1 MKNFFYALK
10 LKYKLF
16 LIFAINNIIII
27 GCMWQVSLWSF
38 DQGFFNY
45 TSQQDKSYLQQMA
58 TRSGYLYY
66 YYDNWDFLIYESE
79 LASQWYKKQLGKSN
93 LSPPPSTPNLDL
105 IYPSQSYRKRFLL
118 YNRHQEPLIGD
129 LKFDAATTKPVYL
142 DSKLIGYI
150 GLRPLTSIR
159 QDHNLKFMKQQG
171 EAFLLIAAFVLTI
184 AAFIT
189 WWLAKL
195 LSQPICEMSQTT
207 RRLAS
212 GHYDTRI
219 RSKYADEL
227 GQLTFDLNHLA
238 STLENSSQ
246 ARKRW
251 VADTA
256 HELRTP
262 LAILR
267 GEIEAMQDGII
278 KVTPESLNSLLQE
291 TVHLGRLID
300 DLNQL
305 SMHDTGSLSYKM
317 EDTDLINILRQ
328 TASSMQ
334 RPFDEA
340 GLELQLE
347 IDKKKSIP
355 IVGDADRL
363 AQVFSNLMNNTLKYT
378 NSPGELTIKTRC
390 NNGSVE
396 ITFEDS
402 APGISNEDIDK
413 IFDRFFRVECSR
425 NRSSG
430 GRGLGLSICR
440 SIIEGHQGT
449 INAYNSPKAGVGIK
463 IVLPT
468 V

>member
-1 MKNFFYALK
+1 MKKLFYALK

-79 LASQWYKKQLGKSN
+79 LATKWYKKQLGKTS
-93 LSPPPSTPNLDL
+93 LAPPPSTPNLDL

-118 YNRHQEPLIGD
+118 YNKHQEPLIGD
-129 LKFDAATTKPVYL
+129 LSFSKATTKPVYL
-142 DSKLIGYI
+142 DGRLIGYI
-150 GLRPLTSIR
+150 GLRPLNSIL

-195 LSQPICEMSQTT
+195 LSQPICEMSQAT

-212 GHYDTRI
+212 GNYDTRI

-227 GQLTFDLNHLA
+227 GQLAFDLNHLA

-278 KVTPESLNSLLQE
+278 KVTPESLNSLFQE

-305 SMHDTGSLSYKM
+305 SMHDTGSMSYKM
-317 EDTDLINILRQ
+317 EDTDLVTILEQTIN
-328 TASSMQ
+328 SMQ
-334 RPFDEA
+334 RSFDDA
-340 GLELQLE
+340 GLKLSFETN
-347 IDKKKSIP
+347 KKKSIP
-355 IVGDADRL
+355 IIGDADRL
-363 AQVFSNLMNNTLKYT
+363 AQVFSNLMSNTLKYT
-378 NSPGELTIKTRC
+378 NAPGELAIATQC
-390 NNGSVE
+390 SNGFTTV
-396 ITFEDS
+396 ILEDS
-402 APGISNEDIDK
+402 APGLNEEDIEK
-413 IFDRFFRVECSR
+413 IFDRFFRAECSR

-440 SIIEGHQGT
+440 SIIEGHQGQ
-449 INAYNSPKAGVGIK
+449 ISAYNSPKGGVGIK